1 MVITGKQGKNI
12 FIEFLRKNIKK
23 VVDKTQEMLYNN
35 KCLKDMRQKIKNF
48 LRFFL
53 KKLLTDWKISVIIVN
68 VNKKSVR

>member
-1 MVITGKQGKNI
+1 
-12 FIEFLRKNIKK
+12 
-23 VVDKTQEMLYNN
+23 MLYNN